1 MREPLVMHS
10 EDLDHIEEMVEALS
24 EGYHI
29 NAPTTDETRDYY
41 SELLDRLQEARP

>member
-1 MREPLVMHS
+1 MREPLVMDT

-29 NAPTTDETRDYY
+29 IAETPEKRDYY
-41 SELLDRLQEARP
+41 TNLLDRLQEARP